1 LETKEQT
8 SNQKMPLP
16 TVPSPLT
23 MPFYYSSLNNCIVHY
38 LVDKN
43 IVKSFLEGTGFSPA
57 LFGGLASVS
66 FNFQLYVGQFS
77 AGKDVPPEEWN
88 GDQASIGVTQEVEL
102 NIVVYP
108 TDQAH
113 RVADVDFQQ
122 WVMGDEQSKLMGNHR
137 VWVPCDS
144 KPAIMAGEELFGE
157 PKFFTS
163 FKVNLPSFNPLRAA
177 SPTSAPDAPYRPVWE
192 NSWGFRVNDP
202 EDKNL
207 PIFTCIAD
215 MSGRV
220 SVPGNI
226 SSITEYGKHDGRA
239 IGCRWNILQPLQTY
253 FFSPEEPD
261 PVKLTIGPSQH
272 QMAQDMKTL
281 LAGARAQA
289 VQTFVSSP
297 VAIQSRAYFL

>member
-1 LETKEQT
+1 
-8 SNQKMPLP
+8 
-16 TVPSPLT
+16 VRG
-23 MPFYYSSLNNCIVHY
+23 
-38 LVDKN
+38 
-43 IVKSFLEGTGFSPA
+43 FLEGTGFSPA

-77 AGKDVPPEEWN
+77 AGKDVPPEQWN
-88 GDQASIGVTQEVEL
+88 GDQASIGVTQEAEL

-108 TDQAH
+108 TDQEH

-144 KPAIMAGEELFGE
+144 KPAIKAGEDLFGE

-163 FKVNLPSFNPLRAA
+163 FKVNVPSFNPLRAGV
-177 SPTSAPDAPYRPVWE
+177 PTSDTDAPYRPVWE

-202 EDKNL
+202 DDQSL

-220 SVPGNI
+220 PVPGNI
-226 SSITEYGKHDGRA
+226 SSITEYGKHEGRA

-253 FFSPEEPD
+253 FIGQQEPD

-281 LAGARAQA
+281 LTGARAQA